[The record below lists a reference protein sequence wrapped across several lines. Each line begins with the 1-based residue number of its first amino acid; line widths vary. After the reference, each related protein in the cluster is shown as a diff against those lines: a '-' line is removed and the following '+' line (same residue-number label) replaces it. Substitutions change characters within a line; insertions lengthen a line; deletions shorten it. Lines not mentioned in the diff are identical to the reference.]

1 MPLTPKRDNEKSK
14 KVHKSSA
21 IASTKSGSTY
31 VGKSVSG
38 SGKAKQPVQQM
49 TVARSNGYPMSQR
62 H

>member
-49 TVARSNGYPMSQR
+49 TVAR
-62 H
+62 